1 MSPIQ
6 LISSVIDVFDPQR
19 VHCHKPNLV
28 ELVDPNLCDRD
39 ISDDDLE
46 RYKQMLFEHR
56 LIRESFATKLSRV
69 KMTYFD
75 LWFKCVD
82 YQRSSGRGKADK
94 KSAVVVTLLQL
105 SVEERRALVGVGISR
120 LKESAFAEFK
130 TEFAAF
136 VKDAARRRRKI
147 QVSLRRNLWDIGCK
161 NLIIFQKLIFN

>member
-1 MSPIQ
+1 MG
-6 LISSVIDVFDPQR
+6 
-19 VHCHKPNLV
+19 
-28 ELVDPNLCDRD
+28 
-39 ISDDDLE
+39 
-46 RYKQMLFEHR
+46 
-56 LIRESFATKLSRV
+56 
-69 KMTYFD
+69 YFD

-136 VKDAARRRRKI
+136 VKDEARRRRKT
-147 QVSLRRNLWDIGCK
+147 QAPRKTDAPTKSQETKKPAETSWFGDDSLNSLYSWGYYNPGCDE
-161 NLIIFQKLIFN
+161 LTGTYIP

>member
-1 MSPIQ
+1 MG
-6 LISSVIDVFDPQR
+6 
-19 VHCHKPNLV
+19 
-28 ELVDPNLCDRD
+28 
-39 ISDDDLE
+39 
-46 RYKQMLFEHR
+46 
-56 LIRESFATKLSRV
+56 
-69 KMTYFD
+69 YFD

-147 QVSLRRNLWDIGCK
+147 QVEARRRRKTHAPRKTDAPTK
-161 NLIIFQKLIFN
+161 SQETKKPA

>member
-19 VHCHKPNLV
+19 VHSHNPRLV

-46 RYKQMLFEHR
+46 CYKQILFEHR

-69 KMTYFD
+69 KVTYFD